1 MKGNPV
7 LRSTLPVCSIE
18 SVYLVI
24 VRPKVVHPPKKQG
37 GPPAVKKP
45 KLARVREEVPNVPTD
60 AAARDHYACAQ
71 VDVAFRAFVAHTGV
85 EVVWNV
91 HITCQSL
98 MIPQST
104 RETMRPFDL
113 WQHLASN
120 FLTQEIIYIPHEPDT
135 FHVPAYLTT
144 FYVVG
149 GETRHGL
156 PGLEDTFLVRV
167 MDRKVDIFSPQKDDF
182 QPFNYSRFV
191 HNKLSWV
198 KEIVYEAP

>member
-1 MKGNPV
+1 M
-7 LRSTLPVCSIE
+7 
-18 SVYLVI
+18 
-24 VRPKVVHPPKKQG
+24 HPPKKQG

-45 KLARVREEVPNVPTD
+45 KLARARDLLPDVPSD

-71 VDVAFRAFVAHTGV
+71 LDVAFRAFVAHSGV
-85 EVVWNV
+85 EVAGNV

-98 MIPQST
+98 CPQST

-113 WQHLASN
+113 WQHLARK
-120 FLTQEIIYIPHEPDT
+120 FLTQEIHYTPHEPTT

-156 PGLEDTFLVRV
+156 PELEDTFLVRV
-167 MDRKVDIFSPQKDDF
+167 MDRRVEIFSPQKLDF
-182 QPFNYSRFV
+182 ESFQYSRFV
-191 HNKLSWV
+191 RNTLRWV
-198 KEIVYEAP
+198 KEIVYETP